1 MRIVVLDDYQG
12 IALRT
17 GRWSELG
24 DDVTV
29 TPLRTHVEGRE
40 LIDALIDADVVVA
53 MRERT
58 AFPREVLEQLP
69 NLRLLVTTG
78 MVNAAID
85 TGAAAEL
92 GVTVCGTGGV
102 ASPTAELTWGLIL
115 ALLRNIPA
123 EDAAM
128 RAGGW
133 QHTVGRGVAGKTL
146 GVVGLGRLGAAV
158 ARIGAAFGMEV
169 QAWSP
174 NLTAERCAE
183 HAVRLASKAEL
194 FATSHVVTIHM
205 VLSRRTRGLI
215 GRADLDR
222 MRPDAVL
229 VNTSRGPLVDTA
241 ALIDALRG
249 GRIASA
255 ALDVYDREP
264 LPADDPLRSLP
275 NTVLTPHL
283 GYVTEET
290 MRVFYDHIVEDV
302 KAFRAGSP
310 IRVLAGR

>member
-174 NLTAERCAE
+174 NLTAGRCAE

-249 GRIASA
+249 GRIAGA

>member
-174 NLTAERCAE
+174 NLTAGRCAE

-205 VLSRRTRGLI
+205 VLSRRTCGLI

-249 GRIASA
+249 GRIAGA

>member
-249 GRIASA
+249 GRIAGA